1 MRSGRTQ
8 EQINNSILRQYTIWA
23 TGDGAKVEFPIGKN
37 VMRLDDLIV
46 KVAGLTLRP
55 FDKGTAFDYK
65 VRGLSDAVGYPGDN
79 NTVKFTVAPAAA
91 ANICFIVNA
100 D

>member
-8 EQINNSILRQYTIWA
+8 ENLNNIAHQQFTFWA
-23 TGDGAKVEFPIGKN
+23 TGDGVKVEFPIGKN
-37 VMRLDDLIV
+37 VTRLDDLIV
-46 KVAGLTLRP
+46 KVGGLTLRP

-65 VRGLSDAVGYPGDN
+65 VRGLSDPVGYPGDN
-79 NTVKFTVAPAAA
+79 NTVKFTAAPAGA